1 MHTRTRAAY
10 RSATLLKTGL
20 RLLVL
25 AFVLAAG
32 VLHAA
37 PASATSS
44 TEQPTS
50 ILATCSGNA
59 CNYKD
64 PQATGCAVGA
74 SNFDEWTYMG
84 YRVEHRYSPTC
95 RAVWV
100 RATYVSGN
108 VASFGAYLE
117 TRLTAGNVR
126 QNVVWRGN
134 TGWSGMYSSA
144 YYSRAVAVTSSG
156 THYGDWL

>member
-1 MHTRTRAAY
+1 MHVRTQAAH

-20 RLLVL
+20 RMLVL

-32 VLHAA
+32 VLHAG

-44 TEQPTS
+44 SQQAVS
-50 ILATCSGNA
+50 ILATCSGNS

-64 PQATGCAVGA
+64 PQATGCAAGA
-74 SNFDEWTYMG
+74 RNLDEWTYRG

-95 RAVWV
+95 RTVWV

-108 VASFGAYLE
+108 AYSFGAYLE

-126 QNVVWRGN
+126 QNVLWRGN
-134 TGWSGMYSSA
+134 TGWSGMYSYT
-144 YYSRAVAVTSSG
+144 YYSRAVAVTNTG
-156 THYGDWL
+156 TYYGKWL